1 MNGFAQVQERIASIE
16 ARFEPPRAPAVSD
29 ADSAEFEGLLE
40 DYSATGSVATQALFG
55 GPRTHQVGSAPAMTE
70 SLRAAFEE
78 TADRYGLDVNLLMA
92 VSWQESAFNP
102 SAVSHAG
109 AMGLMQLMPRTAVE
123 VLQRV
128 RWVDAQPGS
137 GARYLREQI
146 DRFGSVELALAAYN
160 AGPGAVQRHG
170 GIPPFEETQN
180 YVPMVLQRWR
190 SLSTGERIIP
200 FAPQPPPVPE
210 VAAPIEPSAGVVV
223 DHSAAETPAPNS
235 GAALIPNATPTAVAD
250 GTTPTAEAVMDPA
263 VEQGSPAAEAVA
275 PLVEDGPL
283 AGVTIGDAIRSAA
296 LPDEPELTTNVETTL
311 PVDDAPELPDLAPT
325 DVDVEAGMDP
335 ADGADPASTID
346 ADGAETPIRTTT
358 TVDAGVDTVAD
369 DADIDLASPG
379 AGAGTGVDIDLTGG
393 DGGAGSNTAA
403 SNTTANDSLG
413 SASLSSVVSGTVF
426 EPLTSTPQTERVSVS
441 RIPQQIANMATG
453 TGGEVRLEL
462 SPEGLGDIS
471 LRVSLTAGGDVAI
484 EILADS
490 ESTVAILGRL
500 QETLESTLRAQGV
513 ELDSFDVSHDGEPG
527 ADAESG
533 GTNETN
539 DRSSDQPQFDIDG
552 DVDDTGTGNDNT
564 SESTTTPGHGGNV
577 LRI

>member
-40 DYSATGSVATQALFG
+40 DYSASGSVATQALFG

-109 AMGLMQLMPRTAVE
+109 AMGLMQLMPGTAAG
-123 VLQRV
+123 LG
-128 RWVDAQPGS
+128 VDPTNPLENLDG

-235 GAALIPNATPTAVAD
+235 GAALIPNATPTGVVD
-250 GTTPTAEAVMDPA
+250 GATPTAESVMDPA
-263 VEQGSPAAEAVA
+263 VEQGSPAAEAA
-275 PLVEDGPL
+275 TPLVEDGPL
-283 AGVTIGDAIRSAA
+283 AGVTVGDAIRSAA
-296 LPDEPELTTNVETTL
+296 LPDEPEVATNVETTL
-311 PVDDAPELPDLAPT
+311 PVDDAPELSDLAPT
-325 DVDVEAGMDP
+325 NVDVEAGMDP
-335 ADGADPASTID
+335 AEGADPAGTID
-346 ADGAETPIRTTT
+346 ADGAEAPIRTTT
-358 TVDAGVDTVAD
+358 TIDTVAD
-369 DADIDLASPG
+369 GADIDLASPG

-393 DGGAGSNTAA
+393 DGSAGSDTTAG
-403 SNTTANDSLG
+403 NTTANDSLG

-552 DVDDTGTGNDNT
+552 DVDDTAAGNDDT
-564 SESTTTPGHGGNV
+564 TESTTTPGHGGNV

>member
-16 ARFEPPRAPAVSD
+16 ARFEPPHSPAVSD
-29 ADSAEFEGLLE
+29 ADAAEFEGLLD
-40 DYSATGSVATQALFG
+40 DYSASCSVATQALFG

-109 AMGLMQLMPRTAVE
+109 AMGLMQLMPGTAAG
-123 VLQRV
+123 LG
-128 RWVDAQPGS
+128 VDPTNPLENLDG

-223 DHSAAETPAPNS
+223 DHSAADTPAPTN
-235 GAALIPNATPTAVAD
+235 GAALIPNATPTPVID
-250 GTTPTAEAVMDPA
+250 GTMPSAEPAIDPA
-263 VEQGSPAAEAVA
+263 VEQGSPAAEAA
-275 PLVEDGPL
+275 SPLVEDGPL

-296 LPDEPELTTNVETTL
+296 LPDEPELNANAVETTL
-311 PVDDAPELPDLAPT
+311 PGADAPEPADLAPP
-325 DVDVEAGMDP
+325 DVDVDAGVDSSGGPDSM
-335 ADGADPASTID
+335 STID
-346 ADGAETPIRTTT
+346 ADGAEAPVQTTT
-358 TVDAGVDTVAD
+358 TVDTVAD
-369 DADIDLASPG
+369 DADIDLAGPG
-379 AGAGTGVDIDLTGG
+379 TGTGVDIDLTGG
-393 DGGAGSNTAA
+393 DKGAAA
-403 SNTTANDSLG
+403 DTTANDTLG

-426 EPLTSTPQTERVSVS
+426 EPLTTTPQTERVSVS
-441 RIPQQIANMATG
+441 RIPQQVANMATG

-471 LRVSLTAGGDVAI
+471 LRVSLTAAGDVAI

-539 DRSSDQPQFDIDG
+539 ERSSDQTPFDIDG
-552 DVDDTGTGNDNT
+552 DVDDVAGNDDDT
-564 SESTTTPGHGGNV
+564 AESTTTPGHGGNV

>member
-16 ARFEPPRAPAVSD
+16 ARFEPPLSPVVSD
-29 ADSAEFEGLLE
+29 ADAAEFEGLLE
-40 DYSATGSVATQALFG
+40 DYSASGSVATQALFG

-109 AMGLMQLMPRTAVE
+109 AMGLMQLMPGTAAG
-123 VLQRV
+123 LG
-128 RWVDAQPGS
+128 VDPTNPLENLDG

-223 DHSAAETPAPNS
+223 DHSAADTPGPTN
-235 GAALIPNATPTAVAD
+235 GAALIPNATPTPVID
-250 GTTPTAEAVMDPA
+250 GTMPTTEPAIDPA
-263 VEQGSPAAEAVA
+263 VEQGSPAAEAA
-275 PLVEDGPL
+275 SPLVEDGPL

-296 LPDEPELTTNVETTL
+296 LPDEPELNANAVETTL
-311 PVDDAPELPDLAPT
+311 PGADAPEPADLAPP
-325 DVDVEAGMDP
+325 DVDVDAGVESSGGPDSMSP
-335 ADGADPASTID
+335 FD
-346 ADGAETPIRTTT
+346 ADGAEAPVQTTT
-358 TVDAGVDTVAD
+358 TVDTVAD
-369 DADIDLASPG
+369 DADIDLAGPG
-379 AGAGTGVDIDLTGG
+379 TGTGVDIDLTGG
-393 DGGAGSNTAA
+393 DKGAAA
-403 SNTTANDSLG
+403 DTTANDTLG

-426 EPLTSTPQTERVSVS
+426 EPLTTTPQTERVSVS

-471 LRVSLTAGGDVAI
+471 LRVSLTAAGDVAI

-539 DRSSDQPQFDIDG
+539 ERSSDQTPFDIDG
-552 DVDDTGTGNDNT
+552 DVDDVAGNDDDT
-564 SESTTTPGHGGNV
+564 AESTTTPGHGGNV

>member
-1 MNGFAQVQERIASIE
+1 MNGFAHVQERIASIE
-16 ARFEPPRAPAVSD
+16 ARFEPPLSPAVSD
-29 ADSAEFEGLLE
+29 ADAAEFEGLLE

-109 AMGLMQLMPRTAVE
+109 AMGLMQLMPGTAAG
-123 VLQRV
+123 LG
-128 RWVDAQPGS
+128 VDPTNPLENLDG

-160 AGPGAVQRHG
+160 AGPGAVQRYG

-223 DHSAAETPAPNS
+223 DQAAADTPAPTN
-235 GAALIPNATPTAVAD
+235 GAALIPNAAPTPVVD
-250 GTTPTAEAVMDPA
+250 GATPTAEPA
-263 VEQGSPAAEAVA
+263 VEQSSPTAEAA
-275 PLVEDGPL
+275 TPLVEDGPL
-283 AGVTIGDAIRSAA
+283 GSVTIGDAIRNAA
-296 LPDEPELTTNVETTL
+296 LPEEPDVRVDGPNL
-311 PVDDAPELPDLAPT
+311 PIDDAAEVQENTAPSS
-325 DVDVEAGMDP
+325 DVDVDIDAPAASASGLDAMDTIDV
-335 ADGADPASTID
+335 DGADVPV
-346 ADGAETPIRTTT
+346 RTTT
-358 TVDAGVDTVAD
+358 TIDNAAG
-369 DADIDLASPG
+369 DADIDLASTD
-379 AGAGTGVDIDLTGG
+379 AGTGTSVDIDLTGG
-393 DGGAGSNTAA
+393 DSGASTD
-403 SNTTANDSLG
+403 TTANADLG
-413 SASLSSVVSGTVF
+413 SASLSSVVNGTVF
-426 EPLTSTPQTERVSVS
+426 EPLTATPQPERVSVS

-484 EILADS
+484 EILADA

-527 ADAESG
+527 TDAEPG
-533 GTNETN
+533 GTSEAN

-552 DVDDTGTGNDNT
+552 ELDASDTETDDT
-564 SESTTTPGHGGNV
+564 SESPTTPGHGGNV